1 MNLKTITAEIDK
13 KIANL
18 NQLKVTVAE
27 LWELFPVKNGATRTR
42 KAEGR
47 PRTKRVLSVTA
58 RAAISAAQKARW
70 SKWKKAQKAA

>member
-27 LWELFPVKNGATRTR
+27 LWEMFPVKNGATRTR
-42 KAEGR
+42 KVGQ
-47 PRTKRVLSVTA
+47 PKVKRIMSKQA
-58 RAAISAAQKARW
+58 RARIAQAQRERW
-70 SKWKKAQKAA
+70 AKWKKTNKAA

>member
-42 KAEGR
+42 KAEQ
-47 PRTKRVLSVTA
+47 PRAKRIMSKQA
-58 RAAISAAQKARW
+58 RARIAQAQRDRW
-70 SKWKKAQKAA
+70 AKWKKSQKAA

>member
-18 NQLKVTVAE
+18 NQLKLAVAD
-27 LWELFPVKNGATRTR
+27 LFEASQVNGATRTR
-42 KAEGR
+42 K
-47 PRTKRVLSVTA
+47 PKRTRTRRVLSPTA

-70 SKWKKAQKAA
+70 AKYHKAKKAA